1 MMFMIFID
9 ILFIWYMYFFSYITT
24 HFKAQLCS
32 SYTLHEHINF
42 TYVILLAL
50 FIMIFENEIFSNI
63 KYHHFFNSISKN
75 NLNCTWYCFES

>member
-1 MMFMIFID
+1 MFMIFID
-9 ILFIWYMYFFSYITT
+9 IFFIWYMYFFSYITT

-50 FIMIFENEIFSNI
+50 FIMIYSP
-63 KYHHFFNSISKN
+63 
-75 NLNCTWYCFES
+75 T

>member
-1 MMFMIFID
+1 MFMIFID

-32 SYTLHEHINF
+32 SYTLHKHINF

-50 FIMIFENEIFSNI
+50 FIMIYWKWDILQHKISS
-63 KYHHFFNSISKN
+63 FFQ
-75 NLNCTWYCFES
+75 

>member
-1 MMFMIFID
+1 MFMIFID
-9 ILFIWYMYFFSYITT
+9 IFFIWYMYFFSYITT

-50 FIMIFENEIFSNI
+50 FIMIYWKWDILQHKISS
-63 KYHHFFNSISKN
+63 FFQ
-75 NLNCTWYCFES
+75 